1 VDPNRLDAV
10 SPSPSAPHPHPVFQ
24 SSPLRSLSL
33 EVVTLENGFRYYLH
47 PELGRLPSVTTVLKL
62 LPVTDSLVD
71 WYSDLRER
79 GIDPDERLKYTS
91 VRGSIVHSHCSKRL
105 SEISEQAAPS
115 VIGTEEE
122 NVLMS
127 EMRDSDLGDITFEI
141 EQADLM
147 FEMFLEDH
155 ETFPVPGGIEFCVL
169 HPEERFAG
177 TADLLA
183 VIDDHLTLVDVK
195 TSSRILPRH
204 ELQAW
209 AYRYALEA
217 THKVPVEQL
226 AILTLCPDLEFV
238 GKRMN
243 PKGEYVY
250 EILERD
256 RFKEFLSLR
265 RRFKRE
271 LGL

>member
-1 VDPNRLDAV
+1 MP
-10 SPSPSAPHPHPVFQ
+10 
-24 SSPLRSLSL
+24 PLESMNL
-33 EVVTLENGFRYYLH
+33 EAVTLENGFRYYLH
-47 PELGRLPSVTTVLKL
+47 PELGRLPSVTTVLRL
-62 LPVTDSLVD
+62 LPVTDSLLN
-71 WYSDLRER
+71 WYSDLREK
-79 GIDPDERLKYTS
+79 GVDPEQRLRYTS
-91 VRGSIVHSHCSKRL
+91 VRGSIIHSHCSERL
-105 SEISEQAAPS
+105 SEISGQDVANLM
-115 VIGTEEE
+115 GTEEE
-122 NVLMS
+122 SLLVS
-127 EMRDSDLGDITFEI
+127 EMQNHDLGNITFEI

-147 FEMFLEDH
+147 FGIFLEDH
-155 ETFPVPGGIEFCVL
+155 ETFPVHGGIEFCVF
-169 HPEERFAG
+169 HPKERFAG

-183 VIDDHLTLVDVK
+183 VIDDHLTLVDIK
-195 TSSRILPRH
+195 TSTRILPRH

-217 THKVPVEQL
+217 THEVPIEQL

-243 PKGEYVY
+243 PKGEYIY